1 MTKRLLLIAGLLLL
15 FFGEILNVYF
25 IMPFPGSQRS
35 DTIDTAYFLHN
46 NLWWI
51 RCIGL
56 ALIAY
61 PLYRIFTK
69 GKVRSKMIAGIALLL
84 YAVIFY
90 LFNFRF
96 LADKMFYQPKQK
108 QMATVIKNAVDQDKL
123 VLSIHINGEA
133 KAYPIM
139 VIGYHHQVKDT
150 VGGEPVMVTYC
161 TVCRTGR
168 AFSPFIKGQ
177 YQQFRLVGMDHFN
190 AMFEDENTKS
200 WWRQAT
206 GEAIAGPQKGNVLNE
221 LPSEQM
227 ELQAWIRKYPDT
239 KILQPDSSF
248 TKKYEQ
254 LEDFDMGTID
264 SHLEKRDSASWQ
276 FKSWV
281 VGVLI
286 NAKAKA
292 YDWND
297 LLQYKL
303 INDSLNAVPLVLVVE
318 KDSASFHAWNRTV
331 NGRVL
336 DFMVNENDDIIK
348 DINTGSSWN
357 MDGLCIEGELK
368 GQQLA
373 VVPAYQEFWHSWQQ
387 FRPGTTKYL
396 AGK

>member
-1 MTKRLLLIAGLLLL
+1 MKWLLLITGFMLL
-15 FFGEILNVYF
+15 FAGEILRVYF
-25 IMPFPGSQRS
+25 IMPFPGSQQS
-35 DTIDTAYFLHN
+35 NTINAAYFLHN

-51 RCIGL
+51 RIAGL
-56 ALIAY
+56 LLVAY
-61 PLYRIFTK
+61 PLYGIFTTHK
-69 GKVRSKMIAGIALLL
+69 SWPKIITAVTMLL

-90 LFNFRF
+90 LFNFKF
-96 LADKMFYQPKQK
+96 LADKMFYQPGQK
-108 QMATVIKNAVDQDKL
+108 QMATVPGNSIDGRKL
-123 VLSIHINGEA
+123 VVGVQINGEA
-133 KAYPIM
+133 KAYPI
-139 VIGYHHQVKDT
+139 VLIGYHHQVKDT
-150 VGGEPVMVTYC
+150 IGGHQVMITYC

-168 AFSPFIKGQ
+168 VFSPFIKGQ

-206 GEAIAGPQKGNVLNE
+206 GEAIAGPQKGKVLNE

-239 KILQPDSSF
+239 KILQPDSAF
-248 TKKYEQ
+248 TKKYEE
-254 LEDFDMGTID
+254 LENFDIGTID
-264 SHLEKRDSASWQ
+264 SHLEKRDSVSWQ

-286 NAKAKA
+286 SANAKA

-297 LLQYKL
+297 LLQQKL

-331 NGRVL
+331 NGQVL
-336 DFMVNENDDIIK
+336 EFVLSESGENSIQDS
-348 DINTGSSWN
+348 NTGSLWN

-373 VVPAYQEFWHSWQQ
+373 IVPAYQEFWHSWRQ
-387 FRPGTTKYL
+387 FHPGTTQYN
-396 AGK
+396 ADN

>member
-1 MTKRLLLIAGLLLL
+1 MTKRLLLISGLLLL

-123 VLSIHINGEA
+123 VLGIHINGEA

-150 VGGEPVMVTYC
+150 V
-161 TVCRTGR
+161 
-168 AFSPFIKGQ
+168 
-177 YQQFRLVGMDHFN
+177 
-190 AMFEDENTKS
+190 
-200 WWRQAT
+200 
-206 GEAIAGPQKGNVLNE
+206 
-221 LPSEQM
+221 
-227 ELQAWIRKYPDT
+227 
-239 KILQPDSSF
+239 
-248 TKKYEQ
+248 
-254 LEDFDMGTID
+254 
-264 SHLEKRDSASWQ
+264 
-276 FKSWV
+276 
-281 VGVLI
+281 
-286 NAKAKA
+286 
-292 YDWND
+292 
-297 LLQYKL
+297 
-303 INDSLNAVPLVLVVE
+303 
-318 KDSASFHAWNRTV
+318 
-331 NGRVL
+331 
-336 DFMVNENDDIIK
+336 
-348 DINTGSSWN
+348 
-357 MDGLCIEGELK
+357 
-368 GQQLA
+368 
-373 VVPAYQEFWHSWQQ
+373 
-387 FRPGTTKYL
+387 
-396 AGK
+396 